1 MRPAIVAE
9 QRHKRYVLYNA
20 NILSGGKADMK
31 VIVLAAGLV
40 LVASSG
46 NAHSIKSAY
55 CNAKFAVGEPMLN
68 ILVQPDGNITGT
80 GGKQNIPFTTKVKPD
95 GTVDFFRPDG
105 SLWYESATMAN
116 GNFSATYHQPA
127 NQGGGGGKFTM
138 PCTMR

>member
-1 MRPAIVAE
+1 
-9 QRHKRYVLYNA
+9 
-20 NILSGGKADMK
+20 MK
-31 VIVLAAGLV
+31 VVVLAAALV
-40 LVASSG
+40 FVASSA

-55 CNAKFAVGEPMLN
+55 CNAKFPVGEPMLN

-80 GGKQNIPFTTKVKPD
+80 GGKNAVPFTTKVKPD

-127 NQGGGGGKFTM
+127 DRGGTVGKFTM
-138 PCTMR
+138 PCTLR